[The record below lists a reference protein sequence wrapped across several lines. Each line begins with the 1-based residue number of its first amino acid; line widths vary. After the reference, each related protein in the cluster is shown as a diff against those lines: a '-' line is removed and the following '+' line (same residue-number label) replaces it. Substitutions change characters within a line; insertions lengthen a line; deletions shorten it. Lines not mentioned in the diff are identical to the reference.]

1 MKPVVAQRASYF
13 EKKHSWKEETVKQ
26 KGNLTFFSP
35 LQKAGSQSPLEPH
48 KWTPDESED
57 ISKCTTV
64 TPPPQLSLLRACRMI
79 QGLRALNNVHPNLNT
94 YKST

>member
-26 KGNLTFFSP
+26 KGNLTVFSP
-35 LQKAGSQSPLEPH
+35 LQKAGSQSPLEPTNGH
-48 KWTPDESED
+48 QMSQKTSPNAQLSR
-57 ISKCTTV
+57 
-64 TPPPQLSLLRACRMI
+64 PPPQLSLLRACRMI

>member
-35 LQKAGSQSPLEPH
+35 LQKAGSQSPLEPTNGH
-48 KWTPDESED
+48 QMSQKTSPPNAQLSR
-57 ISKCTTV
+57 
-64 TPPPQLSLLRACRMI
+64 PPPPAKPAQSVKQRSPQSKHL
-79 QGLRALNNVHPNLNT
+79 
-94 YKST
+94 

>member
-26 KGNLTFFSP
+26 KGNLTFFFPFTKSR
-35 LQKAGSQSPLEPH
+35 QSVSIRAH

-64 TPPPQLSLLRACRMI
+64 TPPPQLSLLRA
-79 QGLRALNNVHPNLNT
+79 LNNVHPNLNT